1 VSAVTPSRPSA
12 DALLAETQRHER
24 GRLKIFLGAAPGVG
38 KTFEMLTQ
46 ARRKQAEGIDVVIGI
61 VETHGREETLALV
74 HDLPQL
80 PRRTQ
85 EHRGRVLDELD
96 LDAVLERHP
105 QLVLVDELA
114 HTNVPGSRHA
124 KRHQDVQEL
133 LDAGIDVYTS
143 LNVQHL
149 ESYNDL
155 VLRIAGVEVR
165 ETVPDSVLD
174 MATDIELIDL
184 PPDDLIERL
193 RQGKVYIPEQA
204 QRALE
209 NFFTRG
215 NLLALRELALRA
227 AAARVDDDLSN
238 FMRAHGIEGPWP
250 TRGRL
255 LVCIDATEGSEDLLR
270 SAKRLAEQRHLPWT
284 ALHVQTLGTQS
295 YAGAQ
300 QQLEAN
306 LALAAELGAESASI
320 TADRIGNGVL
330 DYARASNV
338 AQIVVGRAHSSRW
351 WRRSLA
357 EWLFVNARDFEITV
371 VTADSAASAI
381 TPRRTSH
388 ARRGLRAVSDR
399 ALAYAIGLSVLTITL
414 SALLDRW
421 LGVEDLSAVLLLGV
435 AAAGVF
441 GGLASALIA
450 CGISFLAGNFFFT
463 EPRYTLQINSTDD
476 VRTLVVFLM
485 VGAVV
490 GVLSGRLQRQAVDAR
505 RNTLRTAMLFDFA
518 RRLATAVNE
527 RDLRQAAAIG
537 IEEILGMRCLV
548 LSATGDGRMQL
559 SAELQRSVAWR
570 DTEIAA
576 ANWALQ
582 HQEVAGSGTS
592 TLPAATWCFF
602 PLISGEQSVGVIALE
617 QRAGAVALSAE
628 ESRLLHSLQA
638 QVATAWERFT
648 LLRHAQDAKVQRVA
662 EGLRS
667 ALLASVSHDLR
678 TPLVS
683 VIGSLSAIREL
694 AGTLNEYDQAQL
706 VNTALLEAERLNRLI
721 QNLLDATRVAQGGMN
736 LQLSTVAVDEVLHG
750 AVQRLGQAAQSRVRY
765 EVQAALP
772 AARADRAL
780 LEQTLIN
787 LLENA
792 LKYSPADTPILL
804 SAEER
809 AGRVLIGVA
818 DSGPGID
825 PAERAR
831 IFDFFYRVTPA
842 RQGSRGDSGVVGSG
856 LGLAICKG
864 FVEAMGGRITV
875 QAGEQEHG
883 TKFLIDLP
891 IDESTL
897 HMRQISP

>member
-1 VSAVTPSRPSA
+1 MSAVIPPRPSA

-61 VETHGREETLALV
+61 VETHGRRETQALV
-74 HDLPQL
+74 QDLPQVQ
-80 PRRTQ
+80 RRTQ

-96 LDAVLERHP
+96 LDAALKRHP

-133 LDAGIDVYTS
+133 LDAGIDVYTT

-155 VLRIAGVEVR
+155 VMRISGVEVR

-174 MATDIELIDL
+174 LATDIELIDL

-295 YAGAQ
+295 YASAQ
-300 QQLEAN
+300 AQLEAN
-306 LALAAELGAESASI
+306 LSLAAELGAESASI

-330 DYARASNV
+330 DYARACNA
-338 AQIVVGRAHSSRW
+338 AQIVVGRPRGSRWQRW
-351 WRRSLA
+351 WRGSLA
-357 EWLFVNARDFEITV
+357 EWLLSNARDFEITV
-371 VTADSAASAI
+371 VTAANKTAV
-381 TPRRTSH
+381 RRRAPTTRNRVSV
-388 ARRGLRAVSDR
+388 LSERAV
-399 ALAYAIGLSVLTITL
+399 AYAIGWSALTIGL
-414 SALLDRW
+414 SAFLDRW
-421 LGVEDLSAVLLLGV
+421 LAVQDLSAVLLMGV

-441 GGLASALIA
+441 GGLTSALIVCAINFVA
-450 CGISFLAGNFFFT
+450 CNFLFT
-463 EPRYTLQINSTDD
+463 EPRYTLVISSAED

-485 VGAVV
+485 VGTVV

-505 RNTLRTAMLFDFA
+505 RNTLRTAMLFDFM

-527 RDLRQAAAIG
+527 HDLRQAAAAG

-548 LSATGDGRMQL
+548 LPASVDGRVHL
-559 SAELQRSVAWR
+559 STELQRSIGWR
-570 DTEIAA
+570 DTEVAA
-576 ANWALQ
+576 ANWAVQ
-582 HQEVAGSGTS
+582 HQELAGTGTS
-592 TLPAATWCFF
+592 TLPAATWCFV
-602 PLISGEQSVGVIALE
+602 PLVSGEQAVGVIALE
-617 QRAGAVALSAE
+617 QRDGADALSAE

-648 LLRHAQDAKVQRVA
+648 LLKHAQDAKVQRAA

-683 VIGSLSAIREL
+683 VIGSLTAIREL
-694 AGTLNEYDQAQL
+694 SGTLNAHDQSQL
-706 VNTALLEAERLNRLI
+706 VTTALQEAERLNRLI
-721 QNLLDATRVAQGGMN
+721 QNLLDATRLAQGGMA
-736 LQLSTVAVDEVLHG
+736 LQLSAVAVDEVLHS
-750 AVQRLGQAAQSRVRY
+750 AAQRLGQAAQSRVRV
-765 EVQAALP
+765 EVQAAMP

-787 LLENA
+787 LVENA
-792 LKYSPADTPILL
+792 LKYSPADAPVVLT
-804 SAEER
+804 ATER
-809 AGRVLIGVA
+809 AGHVLIGVA

-825 PAERAR
+825 PTERAR
-831 IFDFFYRVTPA
+831 IFDFFYRATQ
-842 RQGSRGDSGVVGSG
+842 RDSGVVGSG

-864 FVEAMGGRITV
+864 FVEAMGGKITV
-875 QAGEQEHG
+875 QPGAQQRG
-883 TKFLIDLP
+883 TQFVIELP
-891 IDESTL
+891 IDESASRLGRT
-897 HMRQISP
+897 SP

>member
-1 VSAVTPSRPSA
+1 MANTEFVRPSA

-24 GRLKIFLGAAPGVG
+24 GRLKVFLGAAPGVG
-38 KTFEMLTQ
+38 KTYEMLTQ
-46 ARRKQAEGIDVVIGI
+46 ARRKKAEGVDVVIGI
-61 VETHGREETLALV
+61 VETHGRQETQALV
-74 HDLPQL
+74 QDLPQL

-96 LDAVLERHP
+96 LDAVLKRHP

-133 LDAGIDVYTS
+133 LDAGIDVYTT

-155 VLRIAGVEVR
+155 VMRISGVEVR

-174 MATDIELIDL
+174 LATDIELIDL

-227 AAARVDDDLSN
+227 ASARVDDDLSN

-295 YAGAQ
+295 YASAQ

-320 TADRIGNGVL
+320 TADRIGHGVL
-330 DYARASNV
+330 DYARTCNV
-338 AQIVVGRAHSSRW
+338 AQIVVGRPHNSRWRRW
-351 WRRSLA
+351 WRGSLA
-357 EWLFVNARDFEITV
+357 EWLFVHARDFEITV
-371 VTADSAASAI
+371 VTTADAA
-381 TPRRTSH
+381 TP
-388 ARRGLRAVSDR
+388 ARRRRPPITSSHLPVVSER
-399 ALAYAIGLSVLTITL
+399 SIAYAIGT
-414 SALLDRW
+414 SALATGLALAVDKW
-421 LGVEDLSAVLLLGV
+421 LELEDLSAMFLLGV

-441 GGLASALIA
+441 GGLSSALIA
-450 CGISFLAGNFFFT
+450 CVLSFVACNFFFT
-463 EPRYTLQINSTDD
+463 EPRYSLQINSADD

-485 VGAVV
+485 VGTVV

-505 RNTLRTAMLFDFA
+505 RNTLRTAMLFDFT

-548 LSATGDGRMQL
+548 LPATGDGRVQL
-559 SAELQRSVAWR
+559 SAELQRSVGWR
-570 DTEIAA
+570 DTEMAA
-576 ANWALQ
+576 ANWAVQ
-582 HQEVAGSGTS
+582 HQEIAGTGTT
-592 TLPAATWCFF
+592 TLPAATWCFV
-602 PLISGEQSVGVIALE
+602 PLVSGEQAVGVIALE
-617 QRAGAVALSAE
+617 QRAGADALSAE

-648 LLRHAQDAKVQRVA
+648 LLKHAQDAKVQRAA

-694 AGTLNEYDQAQL
+694 SGTLNAHDQAQL
-706 VNTALLEAERLNRLI
+706 VNTALSEAERLNRLI
-721 QNLLDATRVAQGGMN
+721 QNLLDATRLAQGGMA
-736 LQLSTVAVDEVLHG
+736 LQLSAVAVDEVLHS
-750 AVQRLGQAAQSRVRY
+750 AAQRLGQAQQSRVRFD
-765 EVQAALP
+765 VQAGLP

-780 LEQTLIN
+780 LEQTVTN

-792 LKYSPADTPILL
+792 LKYSPADAPILL
-804 SAEER
+804 SAEEK
-809 AGRVLIGVA
+809 AGRVLIAVA
-818 DSGPGID
+818 DSGPGIE

-831 IFDFFYRVTPA
+831 IFDFFYRATQ
-842 RQGSRGDSGVVGSG
+842 RDSGVVGSG

-864 FVEAMGGRITV
+864 FVEAMGGKITV
-875 QAGEQEHG
+875 HAGEQQRG
-883 TKFLIDLP
+883 TKFVIELP
-891 IDESTL
+891 VDETAL
-897 HMRQISP
+897 HLARVSS